1 MPTPYEDLNIDQLF
15 HLSGSYSNYIVE
27 FDYENAGQPVSIFE
41 FYQCDYWQL
50 IEDEEVKDEE

>member
-15 HLSGSYSNYIVE
+15 HLAGSYSNYIVD
-27 FDYENAGQPVSIFE
+27 FDYENARQPVSIYE

-50 IEDEEVKDEE
+50 IEDEQW